1 MIFGNIN
8 TASIKNDEILSSLL
22 AEQKV
27 ELENF
32 NYVIPI
38 TLKHK
43 GDTCEYKLIV
53 TAYPFLLRN
62 IEIYGHCR
70 KGSIFDISGQSKEPI
85 SFNVIH
91 HNSGQYMFNDNMDI
105 GAYAG
110 CNARQNAE
118 TFIPQVINPQTELS
132 FRFVH
137 DASLG
142 RDIDINT
149 DEELANYIE
158 TTSGDG
164 SPVASITT
172 TGDGSPVAPITTSE
186 LLEAYNIA
194 QPGRNLSLSGSW
206 FARRRLRITGAV
218 QAQQRIAVPEPSLL
232 DKRIAFVKGADNTY
246 HLQEQEHWIK
256 LQVVLKGARI
266 YRVKE

>member
-137 DASLG
+137 DASIG
-142 RDIDINT
+142 CDIDINT
-149 DEELANYIE
+149 DEELANYIA
-158 TTSGDG
+158 TTS
-164 SPVASITT
+164 
-172 TGDGSPVAPITTSE
+172 GDGSPVAPITTSE

-194 QPGRNLSLSGSW
+194 QPGRNLSLSGNL
-206 FARRRLRITGAV
+206 FAGRQLRITGAV

-246 HLQEQEHWIK
+246 HLQEQENWIK

-266 YRVKE
+266 YRIKE

>member
-38 TLKHK
+38 TLKRK

-85 SFNVIH
+85 NFNVIH

-137 DASLG
+137 DASIDS
-142 RDIDINT
+142 DIDINT
-149 DEELANYIE
+149 DEELANYIV
-158 TTSGDG
+158 TTS
-164 SPVASITT
+164 
-172 TGDGSPVAPITTSE
+172 GDGSPVAPITTSE

-194 QPGRNLSLSGSW
+194 QPGRNLSLSGSL
-206 FARRRLRITGAV
+206 FAGRQLRISGAV

-246 HLQEQEHWIK
+246 HLQEQENWIK

-266 YRVKE
+266 YRIKE